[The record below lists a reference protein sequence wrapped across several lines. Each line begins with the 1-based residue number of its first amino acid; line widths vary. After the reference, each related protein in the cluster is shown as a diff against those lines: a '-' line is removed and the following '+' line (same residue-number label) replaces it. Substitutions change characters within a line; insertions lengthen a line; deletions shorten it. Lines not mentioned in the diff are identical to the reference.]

1 VIKKALP
8 LILVFILA
16 IFLAGVYLVNQFS
29 PPGGEEKI
37 FVINKG
43 ESLNSIAKRLEKEG
57 IIKNDLAFLVF
68 LKFSGQDKKIQAGSF
83 RLSGKDDFDQI
94 VKKLQTGRID
104 LWVTI
109 LEGWRR
115 EQIALELENKL
126 GISVSEFLSL
136 TDDKEGYLFPDTY
149 LFPHNASVQTIVNI
163 MTNNF
168 EKKWGQIKQAAQ
180 SQGLTKQQVVT
191 LASLLEREA
200 KTDDS
205 RQMVAGILLKRLRT
219 PGWLLQVDASVQ
231 YIKDSRN
238 CVNGNWVDPEC
249 DWWQPVTKVDLQIDS
264 DFNTYI
270 YPDLPPSPICNP
282 SLSSLSAVVEAK
294 ESDYWFY
301 ITGNDNLMYYAKTL
315 KEHNANISKY
325 LRQ

>member
-1 VIKKALP
+1 
-8 LILVFILA
+8 
-16 IFLAGVYLVNQFS
+16 
-29 PPGGEEKI
+29 
-37 FVINKG
+37 
-43 ESLNSIAKRLEKEG
+43 
-57 IIKNDLAFLVF
+57 
-68 LKFSGQDKKIQAGSF
+68 
-83 RLSGKDDFDQI
+83 
-94 VKKLQTGRID
+94 
-104 LWVTI
+104 
-109 LEGWRR
+109 
-115 EQIALELENKL
+115 L

-149 LFPHNASVQTIVNI
+149 LFPQNASVQTIVNI
-163 MTNNF
+163 MTNNC
-168 EKKWGQIKQAAQ
+168 ENKWGQIKQAAQ